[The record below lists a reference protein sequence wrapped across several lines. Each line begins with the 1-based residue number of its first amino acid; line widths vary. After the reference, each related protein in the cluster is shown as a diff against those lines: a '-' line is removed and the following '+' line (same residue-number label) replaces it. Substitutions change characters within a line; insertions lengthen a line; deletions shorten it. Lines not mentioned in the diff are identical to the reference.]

1 MAMTEEQ
8 VRILDRVHQINYD
21 MLSALDTIAKKH
33 DIPYFLAYGGLLGA
47 VRHHDFIPWDN
58 DVDVQI
64 TRKDLD
70 RLIPYLR
77 EELDGDLYEVL
88 MPEDYGEGHY
98 LDMVPRIMYK
108 KAMVNVFP
116 EAYNEYYQYKSCRIV
131 LDFFLLDKYP
141 DTFRANLDL
150 TRLKFTYG
158 LLLGKRYNGS
168 RDMSMPWPNGF
179 YRFAAGV
186 LRVAG
191 KLFNTRKLMA
201 RTNRLA
207 RKYENAP
214 EGTRLVVTNDT
225 LSTFRK
231 FFPAEV
237 YAGTTEVPVRDRTFP
252 GPKDPDKA
260 LTIMY
265 GDYMKL
271 PPEEEQIPHV
281 FNLVM
286 SAETFTFE
294 G

>member
-8 VRILDRVHQINYD
+8 VRILDKVHQINFD
-21 MLSALDTIAKKH
+21 LLEALDTIAKRH

-47 VRHHDFIPWDN
+47 IRHHDFIPWDN

-64 TRKDLD
+64 TRADLD
-70 RLIPYLR
+70 RLIPFLR
-77 EELDGDLYEVL
+77 AELDPEKYEVL

-131 LDFFLLDKYP
+131 LDFFLLDKFP
-141 DTFRANLDL
+141 DTFSANMTL
-150 TRLKFTYG
+150 TRLKFIYG
-158 LLLGKRYNGS
+158 LLLGKRYNAS
-168 RDMSMPWPNGF
+168 RDMSTPWPNGV
-179 YRFAAGV
+179 YRFAAGI
-186 LRVAG
+186 LRVLG
-191 KLFNTRKLMA
+191 KLCNTRRLMNK
-201 RTNRLA
+201 TNRLA

-214 EGTRLVVTNDT
+214 ADTRLVVTNDT
-225 LSTFRK
+225 LSTFKK

-237 YAGTTEVPVRDRTFP
+237 YAGTTEVPIRDRTFP

-260 LTIMY
+260 LRIMY
-265 GDYMKL
+265 GDYMEL
-271 PPEEEQIPHV
+271 PPEEERIPHV
-281 FNLVM
+281 FNLMM
-286 SAETFTFE
+286 SADTFTFE

>member
-1 MAMTEEQ
+1 MTEEQ
-8 VRILDRVHQINYD
+8 VKILDRVHQINFD
-21 MLSALDTIAKKH
+21 LLCALDTVAKRH
-33 DIPYFLAYGGLLGA
+33 GIPYYLAYGGLLGA
-47 VRHHDFIPWDN
+47 IRHHDFIPWDN

-64 TRKDLD
+64 TRADLD
-70 RLIPYLR
+70 RLIPFLR
-77 EELDGDLYEVL
+77 EELDPEFYEVL

-116 EAYNEYYQYKSCRIV
+116 KEYNEYYRYRSCRIV
-131 LDFFLLDKYP
+131 LDFFLLDKFP
-141 DTFRANLDL
+141 DTFWGNFTLM
-150 TRLKFTYG
+150 RLKFIYG

-168 RDMSMPWPNGF
+168 RDMSTPWPNGV
-179 YRFAAGV
+179 YRFAASV
-186 LRVAG
+186 LRVLG
-191 KLFNTRKLMA
+191 KPLNTRKLMEK
-201 RTNRLA
+201 TIKLA

-225 LSTFRK
+225 LSTFKK

-237 YAGTTEVPVRDRTFP
+237 YDGTTEVPIRDRTFP
-252 GPKDPDKA
+252 GPKDPGKA

-281 FNLVM
+281 FNLMM

>member
-8 VRILDRVHQINYD
+8 VKILDRVHQINFD
-21 MLSALDTIAKKH
+21 LLCALDTVAKRH
-33 DIPYFLAYGGLLGA
+33 GIPYYLAYGGLLGA

-64 TRKDLD
+64 TRADLD
-70 RLIPYLR
+70 RLIPFLR
-77 EELDGDLYEVL
+77 EELDPEFYEVL

-116 EAYNEYYQYKSCRIV
+116 KEYNEYYRYRSCRIV
-131 LDFFLLDKYP
+131 LDFFLLDKFP
-141 DTFRANLDL
+141 DTFWGNFTLM
-150 TRLKFTYG
+150 RLKFIYG

-168 RDMSMPWPNGF
+168 RDMSTPWPNGV
-179 YRFAAGV
+179 YRFAASV
-186 LRVAG
+186 LRVLG
-191 KLFNTRKLMA
+191 KPLNTRKLMEK
-201 RTNRLA
+201 TIKLA

-225 LSTFRK
+225 LSTFKK

-237 YAGTTEVPVRDRTFP
+237 YDGTTEVPIRDRTFP
-252 GPKDPDKA
+252 GPKDPGKA

-271 PPEEEQIPHV
+271 PPEEEQVPHV
-281 FNLVM
+281 FNLMM

>member
-8 VRILDRVHQINYD
+8 VKILDRVHQINFD
-21 MLSALDTIAKKH
+21 LLCALDTVAKRH
-33 DIPYFLAYGGLLGA
+33 GIPYYLAYGGLLGA
-47 VRHHDFIPWDN
+47 IRHHDFIPWDN

-64 TRKDLD
+64 TRADLD
-70 RLIPYLR
+70 RLIPFLR
-77 EELDGDLYEVL
+77 EELDPEFYEVL

-116 EAYNEYYQYKSCRIV
+116 KEYNEYYRYRSCRIV
-131 LDFFLLDKYP
+131 LDFFLLDKFP
-141 DTFRANLDL
+141 DTFWGNFTLM
-150 TRLKFTYG
+150 RLKFIYG

-168 RDMSMPWPNGF
+168 RDMSTPWPNGV
-179 YRFAAGV
+179 YRFAASV
-186 LRVAG
+186 LRVLG
-191 KLFNTRKLMA
+191 KPLNTRKLMEK
-201 RTNRLA
+201 TIKLA

-225 LSTFRK
+225 LSTFKK

-237 YAGTTEVPVRDRTFP
+237 YDGTTEVPIRDRTFP
-252 GPKDPDKA
+252 GPKDPGKA

-281 FNLVM
+281 FNLMM